1 LPEEER
7 RKKRRSVFDD
17 IFEEFDEL
25 MRRFESEFEEMEEE
39 FEELIRSEGKT
50 PEKPYYYG
58 IRIYVGPD
66 GVPRIEQ
73 FGNIKKAGRGK
84 VILSEETEPIVD
96 VMTHGDEV
104 WVVADLPGVDKDK
117 IKVNAAEKKLYIRAE
132 GDKRKYYK
140 EVDLPVEVDP
150 STAKASY
157 RNGVLEVRI
166 KKKEG
171 QRPQGVEVKVE

>member
-1 LPEEER
+1 
-7 RKKRRSVFDD
+7 
-17 IFEEFDEL
+17 
-25 MRRFESEFEEMEEE
+25 MEKE
-39 FEELIRSEGKT
+39 FEELIRSEGKSL
-50 PEKPYYYG
+50 EKPYYYG

-117 IKVNAAEKKLYIRAE
+117 IKVNATEKKLYIRAE

-171 QRPQGVEVKVE
+171 QQPPGVEVKVE

>member
-1 LPEEER
+1 
-7 RKKRRSVFDD
+7 
-17 IFEEFDEL
+17 
-25 MRRFESEFEEMEEE
+25 
-39 FEELIRSEGKT
+39 
-50 PEKPYYYG
+50 
-58 IRIYVGPD
+58 VGPD
-66 GVPRIEQ
+66 GVPHIEQ

>member
-39 FEELIRSEGKT
+39 FEELIRS

-117 IKVNAAEKKLYIRAE
+117 IKVNATEKKLYIRAE

>member
-25 MRRFESEFEEMEEE
+25 VRRFESEFEEMEEE

-84 VILSEETEPIVD
+84 VILSEETELSSCRPA
-96 VMTHGDEV
+96 GRR
-104 WVVADLPGVDKDK
+104 DKDK